1 MALTRRTGQRFQ
13 ASIWPGF
20 VDAMT
25 ALLLVLMF
33 VLSIF
38 MIVQSMLRDTITGQE
53 NELSQLNAELSALAE
68 ALGLEQQRTFQLET
82 QIGTLSGTLAQAR
95 VAAEQQATLIATLSQ
110 TIDDQA
116 QSLSAASAR
125 IADFEAQVASLLA
138 ERDAARDEGAALRA
152 DLNALEAEKT
162 ELLSAQEQLQLALA
176 RARTEI
182 DASAEAAR
190 LAAAQREALEALVTQ
205 MRADLADTET
215 ARLTLS
221 GRVDELEEQLS
232 EGDAQKL
239 AEAEAARLLRER
251 LANAQDELTA
261 MTLAL
266 EEQRKQAEETLTLLA
281 AAETAED
288 DLNAK
293 LAAALLDTDTLR
305 AALAGAEDGRGV
317 LEAALTAA
325 ETSQSDLQA
334 QLTAA
339 IAARDALQAEVDA
352 LRGAAP
358 DRSAVRDQLAAALAA
373 KLAAEQEA
381 AAQLSAAQR
390 QEILLAQANEA
401 LATEEAKSAE
411 SQRKIALLNQQ
422 IAQLRA
428 QLGSL
433 QALLDDAA
441 SRDAAAKVQ
450 LESLG
455 NQLNAAL
462 ARAASEQRARAE
474 LEEAERIRLEAEA
487 ARLAAEAKDLENYR
501 SEFFGRLRQV
511 LAGREGVRI
520 EGDRFVFS
528 SEVLFEPASAD
539 LSAAG
544 QDQIAN
550 VVSILRDVS
559 GDIPSEIDWIIR
571 VDGHTDKVPLAG
583 TGRYR
588 DNWELSQGRALSV
601 VRYMTDALGFD
612 PSRLA
617 ATGFGEYR
625 PAAEGDTPEAY
636 AQNRRI
642 ELKLTE
648 R

>member
-82 QIGTLSGTLAQAR
+82 EIGTLSGTLEQAR
-95 VAAEQQATLIATLSQ
+95 VAAEQQAALIATLSQ

-116 QSLSAASAR
+116 QSLSAAAAR
-125 IADFEAQVASLLA
+125 ITDFEAQVATLLA
-138 ERDAARDEGAALRA
+138 ERDAARDEGALLRA
-152 DLNALEAEKT
+152 DLDALEAEKT

-182 DASAEAAR
+182 DANAEAAR
-190 LAAAQREALEALVTQ
+190 LAAAQREALEALVAE

-221 GRVDELEEQLS
+221 GRVDELEQELS
-232 EGDAQKL
+232 AQEAQQL

-266 EEQRKQAEETLTLLA
+266 EEQRRQAEETLTLLA
-281 AAETAED
+281 AAETAEA

-305 AALAGAEDGRGV
+305 AALAGAEDGRGE
-317 LEAALTAA
+317 LEAALGAA
-325 ETSQSDLQA
+325 ETSQTDLQA
-334 QLTAA
+334 QLAAA
-339 IAARDALQAEVDA
+339 ITARDALQAEVDA
-352 LRGAAP
+352 LRAAAP
-358 DRSAVRDQLAAALAA
+358 DQATVRDQLTAALAA
-373 KLAAEQEA
+373 KLAAEQEV
-381 AAQLSAAQR
+381 AAQLSEAQR

-401 LATEEAKSAE
+401 LSAEEAKSAE

-487 ARLAAEAKDLENYR
+487 ARLSAEAKDLENYR

-539 LSAAG
+539 LSPSG
-544 QDQIAN
+544 EEQIAN

-559 GDIPSEIDWIIR
+559 GEIPSEIDWIIR
-571 VDGHTDKVPLAG
+571 VDGHTDKVPLSG

-625 PAAEGDTPEAY
+625 PAVAGDTPEAY
-636 AQNRRI
+636 TQNRRI

>member
-1 MALTRRTGQRFQ
+1 
-13 ASIWPGF
+13 
-20 VDAMT
+20 MT

-82 QIGTLSGTLAQAR
+82 EIGTLSGTLEQAR
-95 VAAEQQATLIATLSQ
+95 VAAEQQAALIATLSQ

-116 QSLSAASAR
+116 QSLSAAAAR
-125 IADFEAQVASLLA
+125 ITDFEAQVATLLA
-138 ERDAARDEGAALRA
+138 ERDAARDEGALLRA
-152 DLNALEAEKT
+152 DLDALEAEKT

-182 DASAEAAR
+182 DANAEAAR
-190 LAAAQREALEALVTQ
+190 LAAAQREALEALVAE
-205 MRADLADTET
+205 MRADLAETET

-221 GRVDELEEQLS
+221 GRVDELEQELS
-232 EGDAQKL
+232 AQEARQL

-266 EEQRKQAEETLTLLA
+266 EEQRRQAEETLTLLA
-281 AAETAED
+281 AAETAEA

-293 LAAALLDTDTLR
+293 LAAALLDADTLR
-305 AALAGAEDGRGV
+305 VALAGAEDGRGE
-317 LEAALTAA
+317 LEAALSAA
-325 ETSQSDLQA
+325 ETSQTNLQA
-334 QLTAA
+334 QLAAA
-339 IAARDALQAEVDA
+339 ITARDALQAEVDA
-352 LRGAAP
+352 LRAAAP
-358 DRSAVRDQLAAALAA
+358 DQATVRDQLTAALAA

-381 AAQLSAAQR
+381 AAQLSEAQR
-390 QEILLAQANEA
+390 QEILLVQANEA
-401 LATEEAKSAE
+401 LSAEEAKSAE

-474 LEEAERIRLEAEA
+474 LEEAERLRLEAEA

-539 LSAAG
+539 LSPSG
-544 QDQIAN
+544 EEQIAN

-559 GDIPSEIDWIIR
+559 GEIPSEIDWIIR
-571 VDGHTDKVPLAG
+571 VDGHTDKVPLSG

-625 PAAEGDTPEAY
+625 PAVAGDTPEAY

>member
-38 MIVQSMLRDTITGQE
+38 MVVQSMLRDTITGQE

-95 VAAEQQATLIATLSQ
+95 VAAEQQAALIATLSQ
-110 TIDDQA
+110 TIDEQA

-125 IADFEAQVASLLA
+125 ITDFEAQVASLLA

-190 LAAAQREALEALVTQ
+190 LAAAQREALEALVAQ

-221 GRVDELEEQLS
+221 GRVDELEQQLS

-305 AALAGAEDGRGV
+305 AALAGAEDGRGA
-317 LEAALTAA
+317 LEAALSAA

-358 DRSAVRDQLAAALAA
+358 DQSAVRDQLAAALAA
-373 KLAAEQEA
+373 EQQA